1 IVEMRGIE
9 KAFGAVQAL
18 RKVDLVLY
26 PGEILG
32 LVGDNSAGKS
42 TLMKILTGAYQRDA
56 GEILVAGQP
65 VHFKSPHE
73 SRDAGIEMIYQ
84 DFALCGNMD
93 VGQNIFL

>member
-1 IVEMRGIE
+1 MADATLPEPIVEMRSIE

-56 GEILVAGQP
+56 GEMPGNRCT
-65 VHFKSPHE
+65 
-73 SRDAGIEMIYQ
+73 SRARTR
-84 DFALCGNMD
+84 A
-93 VGQNIFL
+93 VTSASR